1 MTDQITRLLDIVTPE
16 VFNAYMDNFTE
27 EKSALIQS
35 GVAVADPFVSA
46 NITAG
51 GLLVNMPF
59 WNDLDGEDETL
70 GDGDKAL
77 TTGKITAGADIAAVM
92 YRGRGWSVNELAA
105 VISGDDPLGA
115 LLGKIAAWWVRREQR
130 VLISVLNGVFAPG
143 GALAS
148 SHLLA
153 KPTEPI
159 SGELVLDAKQLL
171 GDSADR
177 LSLIAMHSAVY
188 TTLQK
193 QNLIAFI
200 PNARGEV
207 VIPTYLGYRVTV
219 DDGVP
224 SSGTGASKV
233 YTTYLF
239 ASGAIGRNTGNPAK
253 LTTFETNRASAK
265 GNDEVFTRRAFTMH
279 PYGVKFTNA
288 KREVGEIT
296 PTNADLAEA
305 TNWDKVYED
314 KQIGIIG
321 IQHVLEKLPVT
332 EPSETF
338 SLPAEEEKPVGEE

>member
-1 MTDQITRLLDIVTPE
+1 MADAITRLLDVVTPE
-16 VFNAYMDNFTE
+16 VFNQYMDNFTE
-27 EKSALIQS
+27 EKSALIES
-35 GVAVADPFVSA
+35 GVAVADSEVSR
-46 NITAG
+46 NISVG

-77 TTGKITAGADIAAVM
+77 STGKIVAGQDIAAVI

-115 LLGKIAAWWVRREQR
+115 LLGKIASWWLRREQR
-130 VLISVLNGVFAPG
+130 ILISVLNGLFATG

-148 SHLLA
+148 THLLN
-153 KPTEPI
+153 KPTEGI

-188 TTLQK
+188 TELQK
-193 QNLIAFI
+193 QNLIVFI

-207 VIPTYLGYRVTV
+207 VIPTYLGYRVIQ

-224 SSGTGASKV
+224 FTGTGANKV

-239 ASGAIGRNTGNPAK
+239 ATGAIGRNTGSPDK
-253 LTTFETNRASAK
+253 LTTFERDRDAAK
-265 GNDEVFTRRAFTMH
+265 GNDRVFTRRAFTMH
-279 PYGVKFTNA
+279 PYGVKFKNTD
-288 KREVGEIT
+288 REAGEIT
-296 PTNADLAEA
+296 PTNTDLSKAG
-305 TNWDKVYED
+305 NWEKVYED

-321 IQHVLEKLPVT
+321 IQHLLQTPVVP
-332 EPSETF
+332 E
-338 SLPAEEEKPVGEE
+338 G

>member
-1 MTDQITRLLDIVTPE
+1 MANEITRLLDVVTPE

-27 EKSALIQS
+27 EKSAIIQS
-35 GVAVADPFVSA
+35 GVAVADPTVGA

-51 GLLVNMPF
+51 GLLVHMPF

-70 GDGDKAL
+70 GDGEKAL

-115 LLGKIAAWWVRREQR
+115 LLGKIASWWLRREQT
-130 VLISVLNGVFAPG
+130 VLISVLNGLFASG
-143 GALAS
+143 GALAG

-153 KPTEPI
+153 KPTDPI

-177 LSLIAMHSAVY
+177 LNLIVMHSAVY

-207 VIPTYLGYRVTV
+207 NIPTYLGYQVVV

-224 SSGTGASKV
+224 STGTGTAKV

-239 ASGAIGRNTGNPAK
+239 ATGSIGRNTGNPAK
-253 LTTFETNRASAK
+253 LTTFETDRDAAK
-265 GNDEVFTRRAFTMH
+265 GNDQVFTRRAFTMH
-279 PYGVKFTNA
+279 PYGVKFTNDE
-288 KREVGEIT
+288 REDGEIT
-296 PTNADLAEA
+296 PTNADLSKAE
-305 TNWDKVYED
+305 NWKKVYED
-314 KQIGIIG
+314 KQIGIVG
-321 IQHVLEKLPVT
+321 IQHVLQTTTP
-332 EPSETF
+332 
-338 SLPAEEEKPVGEE
+338 